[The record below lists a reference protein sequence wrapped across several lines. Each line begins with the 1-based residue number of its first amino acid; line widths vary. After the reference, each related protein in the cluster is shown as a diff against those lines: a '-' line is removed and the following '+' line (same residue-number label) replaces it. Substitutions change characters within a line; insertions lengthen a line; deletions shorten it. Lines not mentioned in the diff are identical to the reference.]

1 MIDKLK
7 YLMDS
12 YKDNPKMLK
21 LLTPLCSMSEKSQE
35 ASLQIIELVLEAKN
49 E

>member
-1 MIDKLK
+1 MIEELK

-21 LLTPLCSMSEKSQE
+21 TLTPLCSMSEQSQE
-35 ASLQIIELVLEAKN
+35 ASLKIIKMVLGI
-49 E
+49 